1 MTHIE
6 FKKVTEFLDIKQ
18 LYVIMNQEEYLK
30 FKKIDLFSEQ
40 QEVFNKIE
48 EDFEENYP
56 EDNFEEL
63 NFTIAFWLDINDDFN
78 ILSYHLLRTEYDFMD
93 TDEDGLIENITY
105 NDISLFEVKNQI
117 VLNYDKFI
125 DLIS

>member
-117 VLNYDKFI
+117 ILNYDKFI